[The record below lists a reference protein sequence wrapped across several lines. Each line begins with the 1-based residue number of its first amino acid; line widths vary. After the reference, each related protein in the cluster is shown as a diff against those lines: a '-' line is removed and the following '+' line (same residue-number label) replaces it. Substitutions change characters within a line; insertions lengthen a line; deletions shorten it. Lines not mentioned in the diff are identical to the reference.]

1 MTKCKGNRRVAV
13 REEEGTKMKNPSK
26 NHKRKCHLCGSVY
39 ESTYGVPFDRVW
51 ICGDCLSTIPLEQ
64 LPRIIGRKKDE
75 VSSHGF
81 ND

>member
-1 MTKCKGNRRVAV
+1 MTKSKGLINRRTV

-51 ICGDCLSTIPLEQ
+51 ICGDCLGTIPMKDLPKILRTRVDNGLE
-64 LPRIIGRKKDE
+64 
-75 VSSHGF
+75 V
-81 ND
+81 